1 MAQQTKILE
10 QTKLAKPQLFKLF
23 LLNDEVTTM
32 DFVVDV
38 LIRIFHF
45 DISKATE
52 IMLDIHNNGE
62 GLVGIFTEEIAL
74 SKQKQVKIAAQEAD
88 FPLQTRVEAQ

>member
-38 LIRIFHF
+38 LMRIFHF

-74 SKQKQVKIAAQEAD
+74 SKQKQVKIAAQKAD
-88 FPLQTRVEAQ
+88 FPLQTRIEAQ

>member
-23 LLNDEVTTM
+23 LLNDEITTM

-88 FPLQTRVEAQ
+88 FPLQTRIEEE

>member
-38 LIRIFHF
+38 LMRIFHF

-88 FPLQTRVEAQ
+88 FPLQTRIEAQ

>member
-38 LIRIFHF
+38 LMRIFHF

-62 GLVGIFTEEIAL
+62 GLVGIFTEEMAL

-88 FPLQTRVEAQ
+88 FPLQTRIEAQ

>member
-23 LLNDEVTTM
+23 LLNDEITTM

-88 FPLQTRVEAQ
+88 FPLQTRIEAQ

>member
-10 QTKLAKPQLFKLF
+10 QTKLARPQLFKLF
-23 LLNDEVTTM
+23 LLNDEITTM

>member
-23 LLNDEVTTM
+23 LLNDEITTM

-38 LIRIFHF
+38 LMRIFHF

-88 FPLQTRVEAQ
+88 FPLQTRIEAQ

>member
-38 LIRIFHF
+38 LMRIFHF

-74 SKQKQVKIAAQEAD
+74 SKQKQVKIAAQEAN
-88 FPLQTRVEAQ
+88 FPLQTRIEAQ

>member
-23 LLNDEVTTM
+23 LLNDEGTTM

-38 LIRIFHF
+38 LMRIFHF

-74 SKQKQVKIAAQEAD
+74 SKQKQVQVAAKEAD
-88 FPLQTRVEAQ
+88 FPLQTRIEAQ